1 MVRRRGG
8 PSVRINQLRA
18 PREADARDRSEAGY
32 AAVDALTPDALDV
45 VPIHV
50 IDRVDRDR
58 RIEALEAVAERAG
71 RRELLDTARDRLQQA
86 VLERFASRIAS
97 PYGMQIVGSA
107 RVEDRSAVIRAL
119 RDLVAVSV
127 L

>member
-18 PREADARDRSEAGY
+18 PGEADARDRIESVY

-50 IDRVDRDR
+50 IDRADRDR
-58 RIEALEAVAERAG
+58 RIEALEEAAERAG

-86 VLERFASRIAS
+86 VLVRYSIRMASR
-97 PYGMQIVGSA
+97 YGMQIVGSA
-107 RVEDRSAVIRAL
+107 RVEGRSAVIRAL
-119 RDLVAVSV
+119 RD
-127 L
+127 